1 MELINTFESKINT
14 LHIELSKEQYS
25 QYVTYYNMVVEK
37 NKVMNLTG
45 ITEFDE
51 FIDKHY
57 IDSLSIVNAVDM
69 TRVNSIIDV
78 GTGAG
83 FPGIPLKIAFPNLK
97 LTVLDSLN
105 KRVKFLNE
113 VIGILGLEKI
123 EAVHGRAEDF
133 GRNLEYR
140 GQFDLCV
147 SRAVANLATL
157 SEYCMP
163 FVKVGGAFI
172 PYKSGKVEE
181 ELNQAKGAVKLLGGK
196 IENAVSFELPKTEG
210 ERTLVVIRKV
220 EATAKKYP
228 RKAGLPS
235 KVPLALV
242 LKRRFRADFAAW
254 NFLLSKT
261 HFQHKII
268 TLFSHNHLNFL
279 TVCT

>member
-1 MELINTFESKINT
+1 MCAGRENLMEKQFAQWMEEECSQIGVTLSEKQMGQFFQYYEMLIQWNE
-14 LHIELSKEQYS
+14 
-25 QYVTYYNMVVEK
+25 
-37 NKVMNLTG
+37 VMNLTA
-45 ITEFDE
+45 ITEMDQVVT
-51 FIDKHY
+51 KHFV
-57 IDSLSIVNAVDM
+57 DSMSLVKAVSELGSKEIRIMDL
-69 TRVNSIIDV
+69 

-97 LTVLDSLN
+97 LTLLDSLN

-113 VIGILGLEKI
+113 VIGTLGLEKV

-133 GRNLEYR
+133 GRNPEYR

-181 ELNQAKGAVKLLGGK
+181 ELNQARGAVKLLGGK
-196 IENAVSFELPKTEG
+196 IENTVSFELPKTEG

-220 EATAKKYP
+220 ESTAKKYP
-228 RKAGLPS
+228 RKAGMPG
-235 KVPLALV
+235 KEPL
-242 LKRRFRADFAAW
+242 K
-254 NFLLSKT
+254 
-261 HFQHKII
+261 
-268 TLFSHNHLNFL
+268 
-279 TVCT
+279 

>member
-1 MELINTFESKINT
+1 MEKQFAQWMEEECSQIGVTLSEKQMEQFFQYYEMLIQWNE
-14 LHIELSKEQYS
+14 
-25 QYVTYYNMVVEK
+25 
-37 NKVMNLTG
+37 VMNLTA
-45 ITEFDE
+45 ITEMDQVVT
-51 FIDKHY
+51 KHFV
-57 IDSLSIVNAVDM
+57 DSMSLVKAVSELGSKEIRIMDL
-69 TRVNSIIDV
+69 

-97 LTVLDSLN
+97 LTLLDSLN

-196 IENAVSFELPKTEG
+196 IENAVSFELDHCQTG
-210 ERTLVVIRKV
+210 TF
-220 EATAKKYP
+220 
-228 RKAGLPS
+228 PS
-235 KVPLALV
+235 
-242 LKRRFRADFAAW
+242 R
-254 NFLLSKT
+254 
-261 HFQHKII
+261 
-268 TLFSHNHLNFL
+268 
-279 TVCT
+279 